1 MDLRHAALRLK
12 LFKNRPILTANLKM
26 FSSASPHLLLM
37 ESLSLDKEF
46 NRVLELAEYDLDYSS
61 LTDHFK
67 DLSKLAAR
75 VAGTD
80 ISLVN
85 IIDSYT
91 QWTVSRHGLEVDSMP
106 REDSVCQ
113 N

>member
-1 MDLRHAALRLK
+1 MGLRHAALRLK

-26 FSSASPHLLLM
+26 FSSASAHLLLM

-75 VAGTD
+75 D